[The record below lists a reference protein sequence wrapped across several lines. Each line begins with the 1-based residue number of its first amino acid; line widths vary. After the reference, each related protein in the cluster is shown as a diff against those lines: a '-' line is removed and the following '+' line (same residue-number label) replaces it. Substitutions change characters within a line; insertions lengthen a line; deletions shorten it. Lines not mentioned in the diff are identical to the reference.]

1 MTSSRYNM
9 MVHQNERLR
18 SLFLILLLCTLNTVE
33 SDKLDSRRRRLPT
46 RRTGGLRQPLDEYG
60 NPIPLRDS
68 RDFPEDQ
75 RSFLTDERS
84 YPIDDNRIFQQR
96 EYEEYEGDEEQEP
109 VTTVPD
115 DLVLQYTSKLSSA
128 IMVSICSGA

>member
-1 MTSSRYNM
+1 VTSSRYNK

-33 SDKLDSRRRRLPT
+33 SSKLDSRRRLPT
-46 RRTGGLRQPLDEYG
+46 RRRGLRQPLDEYG

-68 RDFPEDQ
+68 RDYPADQ
-75 RSFLTDERS
+75 RSFVTDERS
-84 YPIDDNRIFQQR
+84 YPIDENRIFQQR

-128 IMVSICSGA
+128 IMVSVCSGA

>member
-1 MTSSRYNM
+1 MTSSRYNT

-33 SDKLDSRRRRLPT
+33 SDKLDSRRRLPT
-46 RRTGGLRQPLDEYG
+46 RRRAVRQPLDEYG
-60 NPIPLRDS
+60 NPIPLGDS
-68 RDFPEDQ
+68 RDFPTDQ
-75 RSFLTDERS
+75 RSYLAAERS

-115 DLVLQYTSKLSSA
+115 DLVMQYTSKLSSA
-128 IMVSICSGA
+128 IMVSVCSGA

>member
-1 MTSSRYNM
+1 VTSSRYNM

-18 SLFLILLLCTLNTVE
+18 SLLLILLLCTLNTVE

-46 RRTGGLRQPLDEYG
+46 RRTGLRQPLDEYG

-68 RDFPEDQ
+68 RDFPADQ

-84 YPIDDNRIFQQR
+84 YPIDDDRIFQQR
-96 EYEEYEGDEEQEP
+96 EYEEYEGEEEQEP

-115 DLVLQYTSKLSSA
+115 DLVLQYTSKLPSA
-128 IMVSICSGA
+128 IMVSVCSGA